1 MAEVSPYLVIL
12 AGAVAT
18 YLWRAVGVVLAGR
31 IAPTGA
37 AIEWVTCV
45 AYALLA
51 GLIARMII
59 LPIGPL
65 AESSLLARGLATAL
79 ALGVFFLARRNVLLG
94 VAAGSGGLAA
104 WSWLAG

>member
-1 MAEVSPYLVIL
+1 MPDATPYLVLL
-12 AGAVAT
+12 AGAAVT

-31 IAPTGA
+31 VAPTGPLTQ
-37 AIEWVTCV
+37 WVACV

-51 GLIARMII
+51 GLIARMI
-59 LPIGPL
+59 LVPIGPL
-65 AESSLLARGLATAL
+65 AESDLLGRGLATGLAL
-79 ALGVFFLARRNVLLG
+79 AVFLLARRSVLLG